1 MSDEEGLSP
10 KLIFR
15 MHLITRKSSDDAH
28 AFMMM
33 KTKMLMH
40 VTAGDDHNR
49 R

>member
-1 MSDEEGLSP
+1 MCDEEGLSP

-15 MHLITRKSSDDAH
+15 MHLIARKSSDDAH

-33 KTKMLMH
+33 KMLMH